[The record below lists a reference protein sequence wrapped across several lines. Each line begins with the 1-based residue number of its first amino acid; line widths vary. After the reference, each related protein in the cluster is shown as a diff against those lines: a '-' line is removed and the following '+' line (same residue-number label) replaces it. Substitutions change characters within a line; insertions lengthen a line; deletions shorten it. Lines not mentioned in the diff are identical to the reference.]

1 VSNEMQVVR
10 CRAQL
15 IELANCQVANLEV
28 FLLQMNRN
36 ALACVLGNNLDV
48 RV

>member
-1 VSNEMQVVR
+1 VSNDMQVVR

-28 FLLQMNRN
+28 FLLPMNRN
-36 ALACVLGNNLDV
+36 ALACVLTNDLDI